1 MGSERALTLAD
12 RAYNH
17 PDISIMTIFDNVS
30 MASLEAKG
38 NVFMAY
44 IKNIHTLG
52 MSSASTSLEWYLSS
66 NWYAAF

>member
-1 MGSERALTLAD
+1 
-12 RAYNH
+12 
-17 PDISIMTIFDNVS
+17 MTILDNVS
-30 MASLEAKG
+30 VGSLEAKG

-52 MSSASTSLEWYLSS
+52 IPSASTSLEWYLSS